1 MSGPAFSVTRVPV
14 RSDPPTVTEPVDPSA
29 SEHIPRERAE
39 EIARRQA
46 LLSRRTI
53 VRFGEKLVGIAIVGA
68 CAWLVGL
75 PAILVLAGFCVGNA
89 ALSAIRMLAVRDRGL
104 TPYLGHFDE
113 AVWFLMLGLALR
125 AAGGR

>member
-1 MSGPAFSVTRVPV
+1 MTA
-14 RSDPPTVTEPVDPSA
+14 PVDPSA
-29 SEHIPRERAE
+29 REHIARERAD

-46 LLSRRTI
+46 ALTRRTI
-53 VRFGEKLVGIAIVGA
+53 VRFGEKLVGITMVGA

-89 ALSAIRMLAVRDRGL
+89 ALSALRMLAVRDRGL

-113 AVWFLMLGLALR
+113 AVWFLLLGLALR
-125 AAGGR
+125 TVGGR